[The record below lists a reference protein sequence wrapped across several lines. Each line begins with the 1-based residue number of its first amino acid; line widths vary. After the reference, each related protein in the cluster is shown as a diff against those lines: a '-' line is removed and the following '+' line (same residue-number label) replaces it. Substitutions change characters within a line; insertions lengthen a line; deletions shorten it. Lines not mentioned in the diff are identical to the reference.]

1 MRYGYARCST
11 NENRQDIQRQLREL
25 KAAGADAVIWEYEH
39 GDAIHKAELN
49 ALLQERAKAGDTI
62 IATEISRLSRSTKQ
76 LCEIIDRVKE
86 KRLRL
91 VILGSIT
98 IDCTQGQLDPMTVA
112 FLQMAGIF
120 AELELQLIRARVKS
134 GIANAKAKG
143 KHTGRPVMSKDNL
156 PALFLKYAPLYH
168 QGQLTKKALAKLC
181 GVSYPTIFKY
191 ITIAG
196 IADKI

>member
-39 GDAIHKAELN
+39 GDAVHKAELD

-91 VILGSIT
+91 VILGRILSLLGVTYTPLRTPKKLAPPHSSIYLCSFESRKST
-98 IDCTQGQLDPMTVA
+98 PNPCSWAGSVA
-112 FLQMAGIF
+112 RKEEA
-120 AELELQLIRARVKS
+120 
-134 GIANAKAKG
+134 
-143 KHTGRPVMSKDNL
+143 
-156 PALFLKYAPLYH
+156 
-168 QGQLTKKALAKLC
+168 
-181 GVSYPTIFKY
+181 
-191 ITIAG
+191 
-196 IADKI
+196 

>member
-39 GDAIHKAELN
+39 GDAVHKAELD

-98 IDCTQGQLDPMTVA
+98 IDCTQGQLDPMTVLRRTVQYGLA
-112 FLQMAGIF
+112 NYQ
-120 AELELQLIRARVKS
+120 ELDEA
-134 GIANAKAKG
+134 
-143 KHTGRPVMSKDNL
+143 
-156 PALFLKYAPLYH
+156 
-168 QGQLTKKALAKLC
+168 GQLERAHSHVAEKYGEGGYLKLRLASAQNAAALAEIRRLLANRGEFDEICRSFMK
-181 GVSYPTIFKY
+181 K
-191 ITIAG
+191 
-196 IADKI
+196 